1 VVGAVTAPTTITFS
15 KEMMQMSPSTDD
27 RLMIT
32 DARTIRM
39 MTTPV
44 RKVVVDELYRT
55 QSPHTAT
62 ELENFTG
69 ISASAMSYH
78 LRELERV
85 GVIRRADVDAGDG
98 RERPWVPVAR
108 NYSIVASDH
117 LTIVDRVLHL
127 DSWLNPMRERM
138 LDVLERRSP
147 VPEANRRENYM
158 VLAVGDLLLTRDE
171 MTEVQNE
178 IDAVWRRF
186 EDVGLSRDPSGDY
199 HRARYMWSCLPLEPG
214 EHD

>member
-1 VVGAVTAPTTITFS
+1 
-15 KEMMQMSPSTDD
+15 MSPSTDD

-32 DARTIRM
+32 APRTIRM

-55 QSPHTAT
+55 QRPHTAT
-62 ELENFTG
+62 ELAAFTG

-78 LRELERV
+78 LRELESV
-85 GVIRRADVDAGDG
+85 GVIRRTDVDAADG
-98 RERPWVPVAR
+98 RERPWAAAAR
-108 NYSIVASDH
+108 NYSIVSSEK

-138 LDVLERRSP
+138 LDVLERRSA
-147 VPEANRRENYM
+147 VPEANRQENYM
-158 VLAVGDLLLTRDE
+158 VLAVGDLLLTREE
-171 MTEVQNE
+171 MTEVQAE

-186 EDVGLSRDPSGDY
+186 EDIGLSRDPSEHY
-199 HRARYMWSCLPLEPG
+199 HRARYMWSCLPQDPG
-214 EHD
+214 EGD